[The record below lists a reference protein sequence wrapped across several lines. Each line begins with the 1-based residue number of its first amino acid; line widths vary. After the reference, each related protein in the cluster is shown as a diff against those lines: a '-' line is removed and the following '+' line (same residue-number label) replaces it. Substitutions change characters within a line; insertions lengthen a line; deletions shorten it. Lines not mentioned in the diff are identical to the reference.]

1 MLCGPG
7 VVLAHSYNEMVSDQ
21 ARILRDE
28 IAVVKSRLNEIE
40 DIIAREGATM
50 TGSRGTPV
58 QRPEIREQIHLR
70 DQLYKLASELR
81 RRESA
86 EEIRSHKAKRVKGAL
101 TMDAFLALSEAQ
113 VYALEREDRLQLQGE
128 LGKRPSGEL
137 RTMLAAGEIS
147 AYHLRSARLW
157 GGNAALIANPRL
169 RAPASRAAENAAA

>member
-58 QRPEIREQIHLR
+58 QRGH
-70 DQLYKLASELR
+70 
-81 RRESA
+81 
-86 EEIRSHKAKRVKGAL
+86 V
-101 TMDAFLALSEAQ
+101 
-113 VYALEREDRLQLQGE
+113 
-128 LGKRPSGEL
+128 PSSGV
-137 RTMLAAGEIS
+137 RG
-147 AYHLRSARLW
+147 
-157 GGNAALIANPRL
+157 
-169 RAPASRAAENAAA
+169 